1 MFIQNNINIVC
12 HIMYKCNTM
21 STTDRYTGQVK
32 WFNNKTG
39 YGFITIC
46 DGEHKDKDIFTHYS
60 SIRVSDSQYKYLV
73 QGEYVELGLV
83 KPDSGEHEYQSVDVT
98 GIKGGRIM
106 CETRQQSMQTGEK
119 RPRPRQQP
127 RPRNENADDKTA

>member
-1 MFIQNNINIVC
+1 
-12 HIMYKCNTM
+12 M

-60 SIRVSDSQYKYLV
+60 SIGVSDSQYKYLV

-83 KPDSGEHEYQSVDVT
+83 KPETGDHEYQATDVLVLREVALCARLAS
-98 GIKGGRIM
+98 KACRVA
-106 CETRQQSMQTGEK
+106 RSAHVHANNK
-119 RPRPRQQP
+119 DLVPRTLGQRLI
-127 RPRNENADDKTA
+127 E

>member
-1 MFIQNNINIVC
+1 
-12 HIMYKCNTM
+12 MYKCKTM

-83 KPDSGEHEYQSVDVT
+83 KPDSGDHEYQATDVT

-106 CETRQQSMQTGEK
+106 CETRQQTMQSNEK
-119 RPRPRQQP
+119 RPRTRQPQKPR
-127 RPRNENADDKTA
+127 RKNTETEESKSD

>member
-1 MFIQNNINIVC
+1 MPD
-12 HIMYKCNTM
+12 IMYKCKTM

-46 DGEHKDKDIFTHYS
+46 DGEYKDKDIFTHYS
-60 SIRVSDSQYKYLV
+60 TIRVSDSQYKYLV

-83 KPDSGEHEYQSVDVT
+83 KPESGDHEYQAIDVT

-106 CETRQQSMQTGEK
+106 CETRQQSLQSIEK
-119 RPRPRQQP
+119 RPRTRQQ
-127 RPRNENADDKTA
+127 RPRTENADSNTD

>member
-1 MFIQNNINIVC
+1 
-12 HIMYKCNTM
+12 M

-83 KPDSGEHEYQSVDVT
+83 KPETGDHEYQATDVS

-106 CETRQQSMQTGEK
+106 CETRQQSIQSSEK
-119 RPRPRQQP
+119 RPRTRQQQ
-127 RPRNENADDKTA
+127 RPRTENAESKTD